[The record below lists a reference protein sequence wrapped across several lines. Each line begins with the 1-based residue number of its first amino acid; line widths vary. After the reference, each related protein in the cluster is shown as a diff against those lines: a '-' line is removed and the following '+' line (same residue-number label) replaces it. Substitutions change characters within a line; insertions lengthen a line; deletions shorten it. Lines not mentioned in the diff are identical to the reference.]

1 MSRIG
6 KLPVIIPDG
15 VKCSIDGQ
23 NIRIEGPKGK
33 LERVINEG
41 INVKIDGNT
50 IIVTRCDD
58 TAKMKALH
66 GLNRKLI
73 FNMIEGVTKGFSKK
87 LIIVGTGF
95 RANVNGKVLEMQ
107 IGYSHL
113 IQHPIPE
120 GIDIKVEKNV
130 EITVS
135 GIDKQKVGDTA
146 AQIRSY
152 YPPEPYKGKG
162 IRYADEHVRRKAG
175 KTVA

>member
-6 KLPVIIPDG
+6 RLPINIPSG
-15 VKCSIDGQ
+15 VKIAIDGQ
-23 NIRIEGPKGK
+23 KVTVEGPKGK
-33 LERVINEG
+33 LDRVVNEG
-41 INVKIDGNT
+41 ISVKTENDSIV
-50 IIVTRCDD
+50 VTR
-58 TAKMKALH
+58 TSNVAQMKALH

-73 FNMIEGVTKGFSKK
+73 ANMVEGVTKGFSKK

-95 RANVNGKVLEMQ
+95 RANVSGKVLELQ
-107 IGYSHL
+107 IGYSSPVRHE
-113 IQHPIPE
+113 IPN
-120 GIDIKVEKNV
+120 GIEIKVEKNV

-135 GIDKQKVGDTA
+135 GIDRCLVGETTA
-146 AQIRSY
+146 HIRSY